1 MRDDSGHW
9 KRMNVLG
16 RLFGLMAFVV
26 GAAFVVAAAI
36 YKQDP
41 SLAERT
47 PSASGSALGDSVGV
61 AIFCFVVGT
70 LFLLVDPYRPDL
82 KAQGASTGKQ
92 SRIWWTGSPK
102 L

>member
-9 KRMNVLG
+9 KRMNVLA

-26 GAAFVVAAAI
+26 GAAFVIAAAM
-36 YKQDP
+36 YRQNP
-41 SLAERT
+41 ALADRT

-70 LFLLVDPYRPDL
+70 LFVLVDPYRPDL
-82 KAQGASTGKQ
+82 KAQDPLQGKQ
-92 SRIWWTGSPK
+92 RRSWWTGSPK